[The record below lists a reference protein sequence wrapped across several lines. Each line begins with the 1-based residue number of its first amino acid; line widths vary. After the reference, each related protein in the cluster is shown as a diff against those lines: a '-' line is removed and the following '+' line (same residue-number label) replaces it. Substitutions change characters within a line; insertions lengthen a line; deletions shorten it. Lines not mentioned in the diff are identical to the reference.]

1 MSDIFLP
8 DIKKSTIAIIGLGY
22 VGLPLAVEF
31 GKIKISNKNSYRKV
45 IGFDINK
52 KRIDELTN
60 KVDVTNEIK
69 SNILNQAKG
78 LELCSEPY
86 LIRDADIFII
96 TVPTPITSDNNPDLI
111 PLINSTKYV
120 AEALISRKNRC
131 KPIIIYESTVYPGTT
146 EEICVPILENI
157 SDLVFNKDFF
167 CGYSP
172 ERINPG
178 DNKNKLT
185 SIIKLTSG
193 SNSEI
198 TKWVNDFYASII
210 SAGTFMCSSIKVAE
224 AAKIIENTQRDL
236 NIALI
241 NELAIIFNKLGIDT
255 LDVLKAASTK
265 WNFLDFKPGLVG
277 GHCIGVDPYYL
288 TFKAKQV
295 GYYPE
300 LVLAGRRINDNM
312 SNWISDQII
321 LKMIKNNIDV
331 RNSNILILGF
341 SFKENCA
348 DIRNTKVVDLYRA
361 LKIYNLNCKVIDPI
375 IDIKNAED
383 LYKVKITD
391 KLRKEEKFDA
401 IIVAVAH
408 ECFKKISISNW
419 KKLMKKD
426 AIIFDLKGIVPRELN
441 PNRI

>member
-78 LELCSEPY
+78 LELCSESY

-111 PLINSTKYV
+111 PLINATKHV

-383 LYKVKITD
+383 LYKVKIID
-391 KLRKEEKFDA
+391 KLPKEEKFDA